1 MDITSD
7 PDTRRSAIGI
17 LTLFDREVQPAA
29 VRILEVGQV
38 KKSYILIF
46 VGGPLIDFGAWWYAV
61 NTISPNLRH
70 LYCTTHN
77 FSPGNGRH
85 RGPAVLSTRGRRL
98 RARALGVAS
107 HWPFEEWGRF
117 LPEHNTAVSLLD
129 RLVHHGVVVVHERRV
144 VPDERSSNERRSVLV
159 KEEVRILRGVET
171 SPGHQQGLETGH
183 CPFPPATC
191 NLVKNDACGESVCLA
206 EQLECPL
213 HLLLT
218 GLAGG
223 GDE

>member
-1 MDITSD
+1 MQS
-7 PDTRRSAIGI
+7 TRSHRTFAIFI
-17 LTLFDREVQPAA
+17 ALL
-29 VRILEVGQV
+29 
-38 KKSYILIF
+38 
-46 VGGPLIDFGAWWYAV
+46 
-61 NTISPNLRH
+61 TIS
-70 LYCTTHN
+70 
-77 FSPGNGRH
+77 
-85 RGPAVLSTRGRRL
+85 VLAMDDTGAQLFFRL
-98 RARALGVAS
+98 VAAAYEHRALGVAS